1 MDTYVL
7 LIFTKV
13 AIISFYNN
21 NCLINW
27 TINCTAQLKFY
38 LHIFVRYVF

>member
-21 NCLINW
+21 NCLTEQLI
-27 TINCTAQLKFY
+27 AQPS
-38 LHIFVRYVF
+38 